1 MSRYRILYFCM
12 LSMAVSY
19 YVMDTRYLSWLLL
32 VMILLLVPLEVLLS
46 LPGLLTLRIKLTA
59 EPLSPTQGGVLTARA
74 EGFFPLSGALCASA
88 YAVQKPADRR
98 RGG

>member
-32 VMILLLVPLEVLLS
+32 VMILARAAGS
-46 LPGLLTLRIKLTA
+46 AA
-59 EPLSPTQGGVLTARA
+59 EPAGPFNA
-74 EGFFPLSGALCASA
+74 A
-88 YAVQKPADRR
+88 Y
-98 RGG
+98 

>member
-32 VMILLLVPLEVLLS
+32 VMILVARAAGS
-46 LPGLLTLRIKLTA
+46 AA
-59 EPLSPTQGGVLTARA
+59 EPAGPFNA
-74 EGFFPLSGALCASA
+74 A
-88 YAVQKPADRR
+88 Y
-98 RGG
+98 

>member
-1 MSRYRILYFCM
+1 MSRYRILYFRM

-46 LPGLLTLRIKLTA
+46 LPGL
-59 EPLSPTQGGVLTARA
+59 
-74 EGFFPLSGALCASA
+74 
-88 YAVQKPADRR
+88 
-98 RGG
+98 